1 MRTPHPHTTSGVSRR
16 TLLQAG
22 LAAGVTLS
30 AWPLAQPAALWGVR
44 LNKGTQTATEMVNM

>member
-1 MRTPHPHTTSGVSRR
+1 VRR
-16 TLLQAG
+16 RELLKAG
-22 LAAGVTLS
+22 LATGVTLS